1 MTADG
6 ATPLPTEIEGGPPL
20 SARKPWLFWGTMLWL
35 GVALLA
41 WIAAQ
46 AAVLFAL
53 MFSGGGAGGRVDPAS
68 IMTDPVAISS
78 MILISTPV
86 AVAVLALAVRLRRVP
101 FADYFAW
108 RGFGWMQFAL
118 GFALVLGVLI
128 ASEGFGALLDRSSQ
142 PDFMKDMIV
151 AVRSGD
157 GAWLLLLAGVI
168 IAPFGEEMIFRGFV
182 FRGLAES
189 RAGAI
194 GAIIVTSAIWAAI
207 HTQYDPFYMGVIFA
221 LGLALAFVRYR
232 SGSTMLTFLLHAL
245 VNAAAFAQA
254 LLPDSVLGM

>member
-6 ATPLPTEIEGGPPL
+6 ATPLPNETESGPPL

-35 GVALLA
+35 GAALLA

-53 MFSGGGAGGRVDPAS
+53 MFSGLGGGGRIDPPS
-68 IMTDPVAISS
+68 IMTDPVAISA
-78 MILISTPV
+78 MILVSTPL
-86 AVAVLALAVRLRRVP
+86 AVAVLALAVRLRRIP
-101 FADYFAW
+101 LGDYFAW

-118 GFALVLGVLI
+118 GLALVLGVLI
-128 ASEGFGALLDRSSQ
+128 ASEGIGAVTDRSSQ

-151 AVRSGD
+151 AVRSGG
-157 GAWLLLLAGVI
+157 GAWLLLLTGVV

-189 RAGAI
+189 RVGVVGAI
-194 GAIIVTSAIWAAI
+194 FITSAIWAAI
-207 HTQYDPFYMGVIFA
+207 HTQYDLFYMGVIFA

-254 LLPDSVLGM
+254 LLPDSALGM